1 MKRIWRQK
9 KNLSDPLHDMPV
21 KAACIQSVAARA
33 RNEHGFPIYIHLI

>member
-1 MKRIWRQK
+1 MATKEEFVG
-9 KNLSDPLHDMPV
+9 SLHDMSV